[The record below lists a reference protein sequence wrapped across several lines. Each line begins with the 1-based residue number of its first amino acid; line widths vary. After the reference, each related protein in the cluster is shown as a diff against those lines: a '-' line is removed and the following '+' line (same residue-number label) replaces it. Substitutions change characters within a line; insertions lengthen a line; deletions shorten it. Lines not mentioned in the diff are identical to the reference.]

1 MFKKLILGST
11 CLALCL
17 LMLHSS
23 GYSQA
28 YAGKNRIKGTVTDET
43 GAPLEGVRVK
53 LFHESSASG
62 LETKTDSHG
71 RWEANFIRGGQWR
84 LDFTKTGYESRR
96 DFAVVSE
103 AGKTL
108 TGTTI
113 LKKVEGLV
121 MSDDLMK
128 LLDEANALF
137 DKGQIDEARVQFE
150 KLLLENPE
158 AYILN
163 INIGNCFFKKED
175 YDQAISCYLKVLDKN
190 PQYVKALIALGN
202 AYTNKDDNDK
212 AMEYYAKI
220 DSSQV
225 DDVDILYNI
234 GVGYYKGGKPAE
246 ALKYFQRAVE
256 LDSSY
261 TDGLYY
267 LGLTQL
273 NLQDNPAAIA
283 TFENYLK
290 VDGDSER
297 AAQVK
302 SFLDYLRKK

>member
-1 MFKKLILGST
+1 MFKKVILGST

-28 YAGKNRIKGTVTDET
+28 YAGKGRIRGTVTDET
-43 GAPLEGVRVK
+43 GAPLEGARVK
-53 LFHESSASG
+53 LFHAASASG
-62 LETKTDSHG
+62 LETKTDSYG
-71 RWEANFIRGGQWR
+71 RWEANFIRGGQWS
-84 LDFTKTGYESRR
+84 LEFFKTGHESRK
-96 DFAVVSE
+96 DFVTISE
-103 AGKTL
+103 GARPL

-121 MSDDLMK
+121 LSDDLMK
-128 LLDEANALF
+128 LLDEANVLF
-137 DKGQIDEARVQFE
+137 NEGKLDEARVQYE
-150 KLLLENPE
+150 KLLVENPE

-163 INIGNCFFKKED
+163 INIGNCYFKKGE
-175 YDQAISCYLKVLDKN
+175 YDPAIASYLKVLDKN
-190 PQYVKALIALGN
+190 PQYIKALIALGN
-202 AYTNKDDNDK
+202 AYTNKDDSDK

-220 DSSQV
+220 DSAQI
-225 DDVDILYNI
+225 DDLDVLYNV
-234 GVGYYKGGKPAE
+234 GVGYYKGGKMAE
-246 ALKYFQRAVE
+246 ALKCFQRSVE
-256 LDSSY
+256 LNQSY
-261 TDGLYY
+261 ADGIYY

-290 VDGDSER
+290 ADPDSER
-297 AAQVK
+297 AAQVQ